1 MTGIPPF
8 AYGYSVEETNRDVRD
23 LAGAVEASSPLPVT
37 SAPLL
42 LRSLNQTCLRRSSK
56 QRKQTSGA
64 WWYIIF
70 QRDATVGYQLLQ
82 VLPLLLRVAIWFG
95 EFR

>member
-42 LRSLNQTCLRRSSK
+42 LRSLT
-56 QRKQTSGA
+56 
-64 WWYIIF
+64 
-70 QRDATVGYQLLQ
+70 D
-82 VLPLLLRVAIWFG
+82 LPSAIVRAQ
-95 EFR
+95 EVESC